1 MNLEE
6 MLAAGASAP
15 TPSKDKLDLF
25 DPSLWPLLQVALE
38 TFQMFDDC
46 MKRAFDKTVSEGSE
60 YLSQ

>member
-15 TPSKDKLDLF
+15 TLSKDKLDLF